1 MDNITH
7 TLTGI
12 CLSRAGLNRITPL
25 ALPILVIAANIPDA
39 DIVTLLGGS
48 ANYLHWHRNLTHSL
62 LAAPI
67 LAGFLAAAFRFYLPA
82 LPLLPAFFVALTGI
96 ASHLLED
103 LTNNYG
109 VRLLLP
115 FQSTWFSWDLTR
127 VFDFWIWGAFAVAM
141 AGPFLSRLVGSE
153 IGERRAAG
161 GGRGFAIAALLF
173 LVLYNG
179 GRAVVHSRAIAILNA
194 HEYDG
199 AAPLRTAAFPA
210 SMNPFDWWGVAET
223 ETSYQTFGFTL
234 INNTK
239 PSVSEVVE
247 KASPSDAIAIASAT
261 RPFQVMTEFAKY
273 PVYRVVPR
281 PEPEGGVNVTLSDL
295 RFGFISTAILNR
307 QGQVQKSWFQF
318 GVAAP
323 PR

>member
-12 CLSRAGLNRITPL
+12 CLSRAGLNRVTTL
-25 ALPILVIAANIPDA
+25 ALPILVIAANLPDA

-48 ANYLHWHRNLTHSL
+48 ANYLHWHRNITHSL

-67 LAGFLAAAFRFYLPA
+67 LASLLVAAFRLYRPA
-82 LPLLPAFFVALTGI
+82 IPFLPAFLVALAGI
-96 ASHLLED
+96 GSHLLED

-115 FQSTWFSWDLTR
+115 FQGTWFSWDLTR
-127 VFDFWIWGAFAVAM
+127 VFDFWIWGAFAIAM

-153 IGERRAAG
+153 IGERRSTT

-173 LVLYNG
+173 MILYNG

-199 AAPLRTAAFPA
+199 AAPVRTAAFPA
-210 SMNPFDWWGVAET
+210 SMNPFNWWGVAET
-223 ETSYQTFGFTL
+223 DSSYRTFDFAL
-234 INNTK
+234 LRSTK

-247 KASPSDAIAIASAT
+247 KAEPSEAITKASAT

-273 PVYRVVPR
+273 PVYRVIPR
-281 PEPEGGVNVTLSDL
+281 SEMEGGFQVTLTDL
-295 RFGFISTAILNR
+295 RFPFTSAALINR
-307 QGQVQKSWFQF
+307 QGQLERSWFQF
-318 GVAAP
+318 GAF
-323 PR
+323 